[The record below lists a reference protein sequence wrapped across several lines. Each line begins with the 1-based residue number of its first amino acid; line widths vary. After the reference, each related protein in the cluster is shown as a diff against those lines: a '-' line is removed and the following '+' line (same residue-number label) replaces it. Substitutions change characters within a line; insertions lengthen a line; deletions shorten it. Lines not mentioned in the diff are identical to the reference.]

1 MAIQNDRSSLQVSV
15 MLLTTAATLLPL
27 LIAPAVLKGGWIDEY
42 WTIWMT
48 KPDLSFSEALWNR
61 WLPDVGHPPLFNLI
75 HWSLAHAV
83 GDSLIVRRFVNLIT
97 LVVLLAPTL
106 ALMRP
111 QLAPHHFRLLIL
123 LSVLASPFVFA
134 KFAESRAYFTDAI
147 AVLALLLTLRE
158 LFVRVAT
165 SRIGPGLIS
174 WLAVV
179 SLIAS
184 NLDYTNAIVTHSL
197 LGCSAVA
204 LWLMRRRR
212 LAFIVAVVGVITAAL
227 LTLQLYIAVK
237 LGFTVPSS
245 QVPLVRGGVAL
256 AVAIIS

>member
-111 QLAPHHFRLLIL
+111 QLATSLSPVDPYFGASLAVRIRQVRGEPRLLHRCHRR
-123 LSVLASPFVFA
+123 VGTAA
-134 KFAESRAYFTDAI
+134 HTARA
-147 AVLALLLTLRE
+147 V
-158 LFVRVAT
+158 VRAAT